1 MKPPPFALSLSK
13 GPSTLSLSK
22 GPSTLSLS
30 KGLSRSKPT
39 LNAEP

>member
-1 MKPPPFALSLSK
+1 MKPPPFA
-13 GPSTLSLSK
+13 LSLSK